1 MESPMSRWIVLFPAV
16 LALTAMQARAAP
28 ACVVG
33 QTNNLVVMSIK
44 PLPPGKPWL
53 QSTASA
59 QRILLERCSFTP
71 QRDGTCFFATNVPA
85 GRYYFQE
92 VMTGAM
98 NDLHYPVSQP
108 TLWFEISPI
117 GLTYLGDWQVEFGD
131 EGVLQR
137 LEIRE
142 SLPHLDRMQALCEW
156 PTQRLF
162 LGRAKE
168 PLAEVV
174 N

>member
-1 MESPMSRWIVLFPAV
+1 MV
-16 LALTAMQARAAP
+16 LAAGDLHAAA

-33 QTNNLVVMSIK
+33 PTTNLVVMSIK

-53 QSTASA
+53 QSTTSS

-71 QRDGTCFFATNVPA
+71 QRDGHCFFAADVPA
-85 GRYYFQE
+85 GKYYFQE

-98 NDLHYPVSQP
+98 NDLSYPVSQP
-108 TLWFEISPI
+108 TVWFEISPVGI
-117 GLTYLGDWQVEFGD
+117 TYLGDWQLEFGD
-131 EGVLQR
+131 EGVLQH

-142 SLPHLDRMQALCEW
+142 SLPHFDRMQALCGW
-156 PTQRLF
+156 PAQRLF
-162 LGRAKE
+162 LGRARE